1 MLVKLMKFKNQKIT
15 FESFL
20 CGTPARAYIY
30 QDTDYNKQ
38 VRDAAQMICNA
49 DIVEEVKRK

>member
-1 MLVKLMKFKNQKIT
+1 MKMMNFSGQKIT